1 MKTSRDGPRA
11 WHLLGAVA
19 GAGAGLGLGLFPQ
32 DDRSPLFYVIIG
44 ILIVSV
50 SALSGWAAHEERVGH
65 GWWSS
70 KSRSRGNDDSDA
82 PHVSPRS

>member
-19 GAGAGLGLGLFPQ
+19 GAAAGLGLGLFPRE
-32 DDRSPLFYVIIG
+32 DRSPLFCVIMG
-44 ILIVSV
+44 ILPIVSV
-50 SALSGWAAHEERVGH
+50 SALFGWARHEERVGH
-65 GWWSS
+65 GWWPS

-82 PHVSPRS
+82 RM